1 MQKNN
6 CNKLPE
12 ISIVVVG
19 DSQCGKTQLMNRFT
33 NGGFSEVSM
42 AITWGFF
49 YVQLMNKLGLVQK
62 LYMNL
67 QDLLRDI

>member
-1 MQKNN
+1 M
-6 CNKLPE
+6 PE
-12 ISIVVVG
+12 ILFVVVG

-33 NGGFSEVSM
+33 NVGFSEVSM

-49 YVQLMNKLGLVQK
+49 YVQLINKLGLVQK